1 MRIIF
6 AKFEIVLFLNFN
18 LNKVEIFTIDCSGH
32 WICKKKTDHDNYSSE
47 TPYDSDVLRI
57 RSSSRSLL
65 FKKVS
70 VILIFDFFD
79 FLPLLP
85 LSLQMASFRNIN
97 VSKNCL
103 VIFWEE
109 RLEKERFSRA
119 NRMSRRLLKC
129 QENWRILSHTQGK

>member
-6 AKFEIVLFLNFN
+6 AKFEIVLLLNFN
-18 LNKVEIFTIDCSGH
+18 LNKVQIFTIDCSGH
-32 WICKKKTDHDNYSSE
+32 WICKKTPDHDNYSSE

-70 VILIFDFFD
+70 VILISFFRSSA
-79 FLPLLP
+79 FK
-85 LSLQMASFRNIN
+85 MAFRNIN

>member
-6 AKFEIVLFLNFN
+6 AKFEIVLLLNFN

-32 WICKKKTDHDNYSSE
+32 WICKKTLIMTIIHPKRRMIVMFSEFDPAAAACYLKRSQLFWFLSSAQ
-47 TPYDSDVLRI
+47 SA
-57 RSSSRSLL
+57 
-65 FKKVS
+65 FK
-70 VILIFDFFD
+70 
-79 FLPLLP
+79 
-85 LSLQMASFRNIN
+85 MAFRNIN